1 MFCNIYRQIKKAEI
15 TLNLLDT
22 VIITH
27 LGVVSV
33 AIIKENIAE
42 MTAEIDL
49 KTNGIY
55 IVKNGQVQLIQPPQG
70 GFGEQ
75 SFTYKDGKVIRM
87 DERKTLLI

>member
-15 TLNLLDT
+15 TLNFLDK

-33 AIIKENIAE
+33 AIIKENVME
-42 MTAEIDL
+42 MKAEIVL

-55 IVKNGQVQLIQPPQG
+55 IVKNGHVQLIQPPQG

-87 DERKTLLI
+87 DERKTQLI

>member
-1 MFCNIYRQIKKAEI
+1 
-15 TLNLLDT
+15 
-22 VIITH
+22 
-27 LGVVSV
+27 
-33 AIIKENIAE
+33 

>member
-1 MFCNIYRQIKKAEI
+1 MG
-15 TLNLLDT
+15 
-22 VIITH
+22 VILVGIR
-27 LGVVSV
+27 
-33 AIIKENIAE
+33 KENLVE

-75 SFTYKDGKVIRM
+75 SFIYQSGKVIRM
-87 DERKTLLI
+87 EERKTQLL